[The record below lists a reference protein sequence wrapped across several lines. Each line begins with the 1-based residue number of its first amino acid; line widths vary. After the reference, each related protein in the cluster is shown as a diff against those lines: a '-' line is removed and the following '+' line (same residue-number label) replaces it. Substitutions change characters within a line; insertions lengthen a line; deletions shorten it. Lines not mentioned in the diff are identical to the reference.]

1 MLIEAHMARI
11 TRLLVLPWGV
21 ETVTAIALVMLTTG
35 AERSLALL
43 GLGLLVAVVLVTG
56 LLAAPIHG
64 RLVAHF
70 DAGLHDRL
78 LRVDLIRTVLWTGR
92 GAVALL
98 LVL

>member
-1 MLIEAHMARI
+1 MARI

-64 RLVAHF
+64 QLVAHF